1 MSIKILCPVLLTL
14 AALLSACS
22 SDAEPPDAARSV
34 EEPLDRGVRV
44 ASDNA
49 PAQPP
54 AGEAAPAAPEVAIA
68 RPLVGPLRVVD
79 KRFHDNTGPRRVFFT
94 SAFPLLRVYHDDPAR
109 GDAIIDT
116 IARAGYQG
124 VRVFAYLGMYANHP
138 DTPEYTKDYYHGAE
152 VSLDVAKATIVPLAK
167 ALHARGLRLQ
177 LSGDNHW
184 LVPDEAIG
192 QHWAALADALHA
204 AGLDETVAYIDVINE
219 YFLGQ
224 VRERAAGRLLASR
237 DGDGQVAP
245 VPSAVDVPGVAQLG
259 GGGRSGTIEPGGR
272 GDRHSRHPAA
282 LGRGHRTGA
291 RARLPERRL
300 PLLEAP
306 LLAGGTDGSRRLSG
320 SGQSEFSAWAVRRAR
335 LERPRA
341 SVYFCGATVKLNAP
355 LESCWGFNELPRL
368 LSHIPEDIS
377 TWGHGPG
384 GGYWWSDGRRFAT
397 LDVEN
402 WGTEQRAA
410 IADWTI
416 VTVKDG

>member
-22 SDAEPPDAARSV
+22 SDAEPPDAARAV
-34 EEPLDRGVRV
+34 EAPLDRDVRV

-49 PAQPP
+49 SAQPP
-54 AGEAAPAAPEVAIA
+54 AGEAAPAAPDVAIA

-109 GDAIIDT
+109 GDAIIDS

-124 VRVFAYLGMYANHP
+124 VRVFAYLGMYVNHP
-138 DTPEYTKDYYHGAE
+138 DAPEYTKDYYHGAE

-184 LVPDEAIG
+184 LVPDEAIV
-192 QHWAALADALHA
+192 QHWAALADALHG

-219 YFLGQ
+219 YFLGKFENEQ
-224 VRERAAGRLLASR
+224 
-237 DGDGQVAP
+237 QVAFSRRVMETVKSRLSP
-245 VPSAVDVPGVAQLG
+245 APLMSQGSLNSEAAADLE
-259 GGGRSGTIEPGGR
+259 RSSRGGR

-282 LGRGHRTGA
+282 LGRGHRTRP
-291 RARLPERRL
+291 RARLPERQL

-306 LLAGGTDGSRRLSG
+306 ASG
-320 SGQSEFSAWAVRRAR
+320 RANRRAR
-335 LERPRA
+335 APTWLRTIRTFCSGSTPR
-341 SVYFCGATVKLNAP
+341 TP
-355 LESCWGFNELPRL
+355 
-368 LSHIPEDIS
+368 
-377 TWGHGPG
+377 
-384 GGYWWSDGRRFAT
+384 
-397 LDVEN
+397 
-402 WGTEQRAA
+402 
-410 IADWTI
+410 
-416 VTVKDG
+416 